1 MRRKHLRFALIS
13 EALSEL
19 KSTLAM
25 QSELKQRDEIE
36 PLLKELE
43 DFDIRND

>member
-1 MRRKHLRFALIS
+1 
-13 EALSEL
+13 
-19 KSTLAM
+19 M